1 MLIAYAGLFVSAFVS
16 ATLFPGGSEALLVG
30 LLVSGEYAVVALLL
44 VATAGNVLGSVV
56 NWGLGRW
63 VVRFQ
68 DRPCFPLSPEKLSQ
82 AQQWY
87 HRYGKWSLLLS
98 WVPIIGDPL
107 TVAAGIMRER
117 FLVFLLLVTL
127 AKFGRYLAIVMLTT
141 EITGLVH

>member
-1 MLIAYAGLFVSAFVS
+1 MLIAHAGLFVSAFVS

-30 LLVSGEYAVVALLL
+30 LLVSGEYAVLGLLL

-63 VVRFQ
+63 VVQFQ
-68 DRPCFPLSPEKLSQ
+68 DRPWFPLAPEKLSQ

-87 HRYGKWSLLLS
+87 QRYGKWSLLLS
-98 WVPIIGDPL
+98 WVPVIGDPL
-107 TVAAGIMRER
+107 TVAAGLMRER

-127 AKFGRYLAIVMLTT
+127 AKFGRYLAIVLVTA
-141 EITGLVH
+141 EIAG

>member
-1 MLIAYAGLFVSAFVS
+1 MLIAHAGLFVSAFVS

-30 LLVSGEYAVVALLL
+30 LLVSGEYAVLGLLL

-63 VVRFQ
+63 VVQFQ
-68 DRPCFPLSPEKLSQ
+68 DRPWFPLAPEKLSQ

-87 HRYGKWSLLLS
+87 QRYGKWSLLLS
-98 WVPIIGDPL
+98 WVPVIGDPL
-107 TVAAGIMRER
+107 TVAAGLMRER

-127 AKFGRYLAIVMLTT
+127 AKFGRSVAIVLLTS
-141 EITGLVH
+141 EFTG

>member
-30 LLVSGEYAVVALLL
+30 LLVSGDYAVVVLLL

-56 NWGLGRW
+56 NWGLGQW

-68 DRPCFPLSPEKLSQ
+68 DRPGFPLSPEKLSQ

-87 HRYGKWSLLLS
+87 QRYGKWSLLLS

-107 TVAAGIMRER
+107 TVAAGLMRER

-127 AKFGRYLAIVMLTT
+127 AKFGRYLAIVLVTL
-141 EITGLVH
+141 EISK

>member
-30 LLVSGEYAVVALLL
+30 LLVSGEYAVPGLLL
-44 VATAGNVLGSVV
+44 VATTGNVLGSVV

-63 VVRFQ
+63 VVQFQ
-68 DRPCFPLSPEKLSQ
+68 DRPWFPLAPEKLSQ

-87 HRYGKWSLLLS
+87 KRYGKWSLLLS

-107 TVAAGIMRER
+107 TVAAGLMRER

-127 AKFGRYLAIVMLTT
+127 AKFGRYLATAL
-141 EITGLVH
+141 ITLEMST

>member
-30 LLVSGEYAVVALLL
+30 LLVSGEYAVLGLLL

-63 VVRFQ
+63 VVHFQ
-68 DRPCFPLSPEKLSQ
+68 DRPWFPLAPEKLSQ

-87 HRYGKWSLLLS
+87 QRYGKWSLLLS

-107 TVAAGIMRER
+107 TVAAGLMRER

-127 AKFGRYLAIVMLTT
+127 AKFGRYLAIVLATL
-141 EITGLVH
+141 EISE

>member
-30 LLVSGEYAVVALLL
+30 LLVSGDYAVVVLLL

-68 DRPCFPLSPEKLSQ
+68 DRPWFPLSPEKLSQ

-87 HRYGKWSLLLS
+87 QRYGKWSLLLS

-127 AKFGRYLAIVMLTT
+127 AKFGRYLAIVLLTT
-141 EITGLVH
+141 EITG

>member
-1 MLIAYAGLFVSAFVS
+1 MLIAHAGLFVSAFVS

-30 LLVSGEYAVVALLL
+30 LLVSGEYAVLGLLL

-63 VVRFQ
+63 VVQFQ
-68 DRPCFPLSPEKLSQ
+68 DRPWFPLAPEKLSQ

-87 HRYGKWSLLLS
+87 QRYGKWSLLLS

-107 TVAAGIMRER
+107 TVAAGLMRER

-127 AKFGRYLAIVMLTT
+127 AKFGRYVAIVLLTS
-141 EITGLVH
+141 EFTG

>member
-30 LLVSGEYAVVALLL
+30 LLVSGEYVVPGLLL
-44 VATAGNVLGSVV
+44 VATTGNVLGSVV

-68 DRPCFPLSPEKLSQ
+68 DRPWFPLAPEKLSQ

-87 HRYGKWSLLLS
+87 QRYGKWSLLLS
-98 WVPIIGDPL
+98 WVPVIGDPL
-107 TVAAGIMRER
+107 TVAAGLMRER
-117 FLVFLLLVTL
+117 FLIFLLLVTL
-127 AKFGRYLAIVMLTT
+127 AKFGRYLVIVLLTA
-141 EITGLVH
+141 EIAG